1 MSSETIQ
8 TLQWE
13 GDQTGHLTLIDQTL
27 LPTELITID
36 CSSVE
41 AVWEAIKVLR
51 VRGAPAIGVAA
62 AYGVCVG
69 IQTLDLTVCS
79 PSDFTRRLAEVTEY
93 LASSRPTAVNLFWAL
108 ERMSQQAQSLLDS
121 KLSPTEVAAAL
132 LQEAVAIHDEDRA
145 MCHAI
150 GGHGA
155 ALLDDGM
162 GVLTHCNAGGLATS
176 EYGTALSLFFTAQDQ
191 GKQLK
196 IFVDETRPLLQGARL
211 TAWELLRRN
220 IDTTLICDNMAAQ
233 VMREG
238 KIQAVV
244 TGADR
249 IAANGDAA
257 NKIGT
262 YSLAIL
268 AQHHGI
274 PFYIAA
280 PSNTFDL
287 SLDSGE
293 AIPIEVRNDEEI
305 THGFGRQTGPDGV
318 GTYNPAFDVTPS
330 ELIAGIVTEKGI
342 VSPVNRENVL
352 AVLQS

>member
-1 MSSETIQ
+1 
-8 TLQWE
+8 
-13 GDQTGHLTLIDQTL
+13 
-27 LPTELITID
+27 
-36 CSSVE
+36 
-41 AVWEAIKVLR
+41 
-51 VRGAPAIGVAA
+51 
-62 AYGVCVG
+62 
-69 IQTLDLTVCS
+69 
-79 PSDFTRRLAEVTEY
+79 
-93 LASSRPTAVNLFWAL
+93 
-108 ERMSQQAQSLLDS
+108 
-121 KLSPTEVAAAL
+121 
-132 LQEAVAIHDEDRA
+132 
-145 MCHAI
+145 
-150 GGHGA
+150 
-155 ALLDDGM
+155 
-162 GVLTHCNAGGLATS
+162 
-176 EYGTALSLFFTAQDQ
+176 
-191 GKQLK
+191 
-196 IFVDETRPLLQGARL
+196 
-211 TAWELLRRN
+211 
-220 IDTTLICDNMAAQ
+220 
-233 VMREG
+233 MREG

-262 YSLAIL
+262 YSLALL
-268 AQHHGI
+268 APHHGI

-330 ELIAGIVTEKGI
+330 EFIAGIVTEKGI